1 MGEFTDRVVIV
12 TGASEGIGRA
22 LALALA
28 RERPRLVLAAR
39 DRARLESLAAE
50 VRTLGASALVV
61 PTDVADRASCEALV
75 AAALATYGGID
86 ALVCNA
92 GTTMWARFDA
102 LADLEVFERLLRV
115 NYLGCVWLAHAALPA
130 LRASRGR
137 LVAIASVAG
146 LGGVPERTA
155 YAASKHAL
163 VGFCDSLRIELA
175 GTGVTV
181 TVVAP
186 DFVVTKAHERAT
198 GADGRPLGASP
209 LRRERVMTAAD
220 CARLI
225 VRAMAR
231 RERLL
236 ITSARGRLAWW
247 LKLIAPGLVDRIAA
261 RAIARRH

>member
-22 LALALA
+22 LALELA
-28 RERPRLVLAAR
+28 RDRPRLVLAAR
-39 DRARLESLAAE
+39 DRARLESVAAE
-50 VRTLGASALVV
+50 ARALGAECHVV
-61 PTDVADRASCEALV
+61 PTDVAERASCEALV
-75 AAALATYGGID
+75 ATTLAICGRID

-92 GTTMWARFDA
+92 GATMWARFDA
-102 LADLEVFERLLRV
+102 LADLDVFERLMRV
-115 NYLGCVWLAHAALPA
+115 NYLACVWLTHAALPA
-130 LRASRGR
+130 LRSARGR
-137 LVAIASVAG
+137 LVAVASVAG
-146 LGGVPERTA
+146 LSGIPERTA
-155 YAASKHAL
+155 YAASKHAV

-175 GTGVTV
+175 GSGVSV

-198 GADGRPLGASP
+198 GPDGRPLGASP
-209 LRRERVMTAAD
+209 LRRERVMTAEE

-236 ITSARGRLAWW
+236 ITSARGRLARW
-247 LKLIAPGLVDRIAA
+247 LKLLAPGLVDRIAA
-261 RAIARRH
+261 RAIAQKH